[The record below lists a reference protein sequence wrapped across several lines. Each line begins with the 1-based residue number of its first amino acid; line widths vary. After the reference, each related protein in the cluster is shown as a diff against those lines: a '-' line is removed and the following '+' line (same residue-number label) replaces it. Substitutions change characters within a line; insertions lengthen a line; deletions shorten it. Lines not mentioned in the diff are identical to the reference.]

1 MKVHRKTSFILPIIA
16 LLYSSLTMA
25 DSLSDRFETLF
36 NEWSASQMP
45 GYESTGTKKN
55 YLLEMSDL
63 GVSAVPLIIE
73 KLKSI
78 PNQIPAQDFL
88 QIVLWNITG
97 KNDFDW
103 AKVHNNN
110 LDHFEAKLTEF
121 YENWW
126 YHGRKDAPK
135 QFQEAYANWKK
146 VKEGGESK
154 EIERALYKIREMGFI
169 VLPFVLEKI
178 KQGDVELISVI
189 HFWTRLF
196 NELKDASVEQC
207 IEWCEKNKEKWYIE
221 IPKGDAEETKTEAH

>member
-16 LLYSSLTMA
+16 LLYTNLAMA
-25 DSLSDRFETLF
+25 DSLSDRLETLY
-36 NEWSASQMP
+36 NEWSASRMP
-45 GYESTGTKKN
+45 GYESSGTTKN

-78 PNQIPAQDFL
+78 PNNNHHQSFL
-88 QIVLWNITG
+88 QLVLINITG
-97 KNDFDW
+97 RSDFDW

-110 LDHFEAKLTEF
+110 LEHFEAKLTDF

-126 YHGRKDAPK
+126 YHGRKDTPK
-135 QFQEAYANWKK
+135 QFQEAYANWKN

-154 EIERALYKIREMGFI
+154 EIEMALYKIRGMGFI
-169 VLPFVLEKI
+169 VFPFVLEKI
-178 KQGDVELISVI
+178 KQGDVELIAVI
-189 HFWTRLF
+189 NFWSRRF
-196 NELKDASVEQC
+196 NELKDASVEEC

-221 IPKGDAEETKTEAH
+221 IPKDDAEETKTNAH